1 MAFMAQEQ
9 FATIPVVAQQSA
21 LMTQRFRDW
30 PDAYLAR
37 QTCCSGWTAGDIVAH
52 LATGA
57 DFYTEVISAGL
68 QGRPGLPWQAVALD
82 EVRDIRAAAVAR
94 LQRGGPAALID
105 GFAQAAANLQ
115 GVFASL
121 QVNDLAKM
129 AWHPRG
135 LIPIGC
141 WIGMRLTELV
151 VHDWDILQ
159 PHDVGLQLSPIA
171 TPALLTSLPE
181 MQQRFL
187 EQRLLVEECDGV
199 YALHAGE
206 QSWAFVRQGQEITYQ
221 STIPEYVTTH
231 LYTDMET
238 MILLTLG
245 RADFKAQLQDGVC
258 TLTGD
263 VALAHIFYAALFM
276 PYLSSSAIP
285 PRVT

>member
-9 FATIPVVAQQSA
+9 LAAIPVVAQQSA
-21 LMTQRFRDW
+21 LMTRRFRDW
-30 PDAYLAR
+30 PATYLTR
-37 QTCCSGWTAGDIVAH
+37 QTYCPGWTAGDIVAH

-68 QGRPGLPWQAVALD
+68 QGRPGLPWQAVSLD
-82 EVRDIRAAAVAR
+82 AVRDIRAAAVAR

-105 GFAQAAANLQ
+105 GFEQAAGNLQ
-115 GVFASL
+115 EVFTSL
-121 QVNDLAKM
+121 QINDLAKM

-135 LIPIGC
+135 LIPLGC

-159 PHDVGLQLSPIA
+159 PHDIGLQLSPIA

-187 EQRLLVEECDGV
+187 EQRLPVEGCDGV
-199 YALHAGE
+199 HALHAGE
-206 QSWAFVRQGQEITYQ
+206 QSWAFVRQGQALAYQ
-221 STIPEYVTTH
+221 STKPVHATTH

-245 RADFKAQLQDGVC
+245 RADFKAKLQDGVC
-258 TLTGD
+258 MLTGD
-263 VALAHIFYAALFM
+263 VALAHIFYAALFT
-276 PYLSSSAIP
+276 PYLSSSAPP
-285 PRVT
+285 PRSA